1 MQFVRGEPG
10 PARSVGILA
19 GAFNPPTIAHLALI
33 DAARGHVDR
42 TLCVIPREFP
52 HKHFHGATL
61 EQRLE
66 MLDRISAAG
75 YQFDVAVSDSGLFI
89 DIARECRRTFQHDLD
104 VAILCGR
111 DAAERIVA
119 WDYGEERAIERMLN
133 EFRLIVAARGGHYEP
148 PESIAH
154 RIEPLR
160 TDVDVDA
167 VSSTEVRRR
176 IASAESWEDLVPE
189 PARDMVRAIYGSSRT
204 RML

>member
-1 MQFVRGEPG
+1 MEFVRGEPG
-10 PARSVGILA
+10 PARSLAILA

-33 DAARGHVDR
+33 DAAQGHVDR

-75 YQFDVAVSDSGLFI
+75 YAFDVAVSDSGLFI
-89 DIARECRRTFQHDLD
+89 DMARECRRAFQHDVD
-104 VAILCGR
+104 VAFLCGR

-119 WDYGEERAIERMLN
+119 WDYGDERAIERMLN
-133 EFRLIVAARGGHYEP
+133 EFRLMVAARGGHYEP

-154 RIEPLR
+154 RIEQLR
-160 TDVDVDA
+160 TSLDVDA

-176 IASAESWEDLVPE
+176 IAGAETWEELVPD
-189 PARDMVRAIYGSSRT
+189 PARDMVRA
-204 RML
+204 